1 MLLRLLTI
9 ATVSVAYLSS
19 QALSST
25 ETKSQ
30 RLTSPA
36 MLSKAE
42 LAELPT
48 LKDIARTAQRQAS
61 LAAFPPLPQS
71 YKIARL
77 KTKNKQFKLANRET
91 TKQTRTKQKIF
102 VRLSYMP
109 PSFVPSQTTAIKTKR
124 RDERH
129 NKHHGENKVT
139 AKQMA
144 KTQTAPIYQKPATPA
159 SLAPLFTPQSKKAPK
174 PKYSLGAV
182 QKVKKLKNPKIKKAK
197 AKRKTRKRRYRS
209 VNYMKAALGGI

>member
-129 NKHHGENKVT
+129 EENKVT